1 MGSENNRLHQLK
13 LLVTNAKLK
22 EPPGLFT
29 KGDPY
34 AEVTVDGQPPHKTDP
49 AKGTWEPCWNHPF
62 DLLVSVFYIVLCLI
76 LTSNYRASYLSF
88 LSLSY
93 RALQFNGWFSF
104 PQEAR

>member
-62 DLLVSVFYIVLCLI
+62 DLLVSVVFIVLCFISPRITVPL
-76 LTSNYRASYLSF
+76 F
-88 LSLSY
+88 V
-93 RALQFNGWFSF
+93 FSF
-104 PQEAR
+104 PILACPSI